1 MSKLVITDKII
12 WDIKEA
18 AAQDWRTER
27 DFSRF
32 DTQELQIYLI
42 IRGLERV
49 LTREGVE
56 VGFEMPI
63 KEVGDSL
70 PVDESGLDNM
80 S

>member
-12 WDIKEA
+12 WDIKEMA
-18 AAQDWRTER
+18 ALDWRTER

-32 DTQELQIYLI
+32 DTAELQIYLI
-42 IRGLERV
+42 LRGLERV
-49 LTREGVE
+49 LKSKGVE

-70 PVDESGLDNM
+70 PVDESGLDNL
-80 S
+80 